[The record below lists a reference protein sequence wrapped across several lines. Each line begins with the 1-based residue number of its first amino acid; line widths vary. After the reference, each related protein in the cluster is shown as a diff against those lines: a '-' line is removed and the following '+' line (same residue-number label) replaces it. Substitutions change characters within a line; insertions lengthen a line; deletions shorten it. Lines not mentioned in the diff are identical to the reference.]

1 MEENMKEYQEVSL
14 LEVIFGVHWKRTI
27 MFIMNITLKFMHN
40 MKRRVLGSL
49 MAVLMGASTV
59 ASTCPAPIFAADT
72 NVQENTVDADIVAS
86 GENYGLTSVT

>member
-1 MEENMKEYQEVSL
+1 
-14 LEVIFGVHWKRTI
+14 
-27 MFIMNITLKFMHN
+27 MHN
-40 MKRRVLGSL
+40 MKRRVMGSL

-86 GENYGLTSVT
+86 GENYGLTSVTQGNILHAWN